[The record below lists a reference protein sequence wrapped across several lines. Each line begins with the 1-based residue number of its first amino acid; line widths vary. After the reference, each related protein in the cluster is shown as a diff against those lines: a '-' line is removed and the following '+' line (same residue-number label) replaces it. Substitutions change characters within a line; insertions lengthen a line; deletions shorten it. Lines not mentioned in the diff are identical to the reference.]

1 MGSKNKPLNEW
12 QILRNR
18 YQSSKAYKKRKALNL
33 KQLEEF
39 SNWVIDKG
47 ADVLAKPAQY
57 EVLRFWL
64 NGELGVLYQTGSG
77 NLLMHDL
84 GEKFSNE
91 LKVKSHD

>member
-1 MGSKNKPLNEW
+1 VANFKKQVSRQQSIQK
-12 QILRNR
+12 
-18 YQSSKAYKKRKALNL
+18 SSKAYKKRKALNL